1 MQADRHERRLH
12 GSGITGGEWGF
23 DGRREPRLE
32 ELMEDPMMGLI
43 WRRDGLEPVRAR
55 QTVRELQAIVQ
66 GAARRQSGQAAMGSG
81 AIA

>member
-1 MQADRHERRLH
+1 MQADRHERRPR
-12 GSGITGGEWGF
+12 GSAATVGEWSLG
-23 DGRREPRLE
+23 DRREPRLE

-66 GAARRQSGQAAMGSG
+66 AGR
-81 AIA
+81 